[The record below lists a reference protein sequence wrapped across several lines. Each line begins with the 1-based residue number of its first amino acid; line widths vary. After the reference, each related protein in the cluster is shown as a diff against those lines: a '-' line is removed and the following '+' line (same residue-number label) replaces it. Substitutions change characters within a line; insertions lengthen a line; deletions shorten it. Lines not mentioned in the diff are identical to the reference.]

1 MKHLQGA
8 KEREAVAHLA
18 SMLESAKHEKAM
30 LFAAESMP
38 IVELLSDYVK
48 GIKVD

>member
-1 MKHLQGA
+1 MKHLQSA
-8 KEREAVAHLA
+8 KQREAVAHLA
-18 SMLESAKHEKAM
+18 SMLENPKYEKAM
-30 LFAAESMP
+30 TFAAASLP

>member
-1 MKHLQGA
+1 
-8 KEREAVAHLA
+8 
-18 SMLESAKHEKAM
+18 MLENPKYEKAM
-30 LFAAESMP
+30 TLAAEALP